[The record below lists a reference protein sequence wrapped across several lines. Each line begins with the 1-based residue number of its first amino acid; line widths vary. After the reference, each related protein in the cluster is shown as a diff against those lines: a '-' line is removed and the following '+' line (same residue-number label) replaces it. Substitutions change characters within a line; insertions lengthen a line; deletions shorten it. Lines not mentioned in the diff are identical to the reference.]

1 MAIQSRRG
9 PYNKFDTQ
17 KMLPGEWAVVLEGD
31 TNAVDGMAAYM
42 CFKAGVVKRMATYE
56 DMVDNIRESSGEII
70 AAQIETAVSGAIK
83 ACETAASKAN
93 TSKTNADTAAK
104 NANTA
109 TTAANKSKADA
120 DAAAQRA
127 NEAAEACEGIKDNTR
142 ITALENEMAQ
152 MQIGGTNLLH
162 KTRDMSGYGISSN
175 VTLSKD
181 SEGFTVASFASVST
195 LAWNPVRV
203 RPPIQFSAVR
213 GKTVT
218 VSLEVRSA
226 DYVQLNADRTHG
238 LNISFDLCSASS
250 LVRAK
255 YKAIAKY
262 TEDLSEDWKKITV
275 TATLSD
281 EFFSEG
287 TGTIDDTTRVFL
299 QVYNYSVYRME
310 IRKLKLEVGTK
321 VTDWS
326 PAPEDTDAAI
336 AAMEKAVLLAAHPV
350 GSIYTSIN
358 DTNPEE
364 LFGGTWEQIN
374 DVFLLASGKR
384 NAGETGGEEEVTL
397 TTGQMPTHTH
407 TGPSHTHT
415 LASHAHTA
423 TSASAGAHTHN
434 VDRNKNAASGSDR
447 YAAQYASEG
456 TTTTTSSAGAHS
468 HTITVNGSGQLTT
481 GAAGTGNTGSAGSGK
496 AHNNMPPYKVVNV
509 WIRVA

>member
-175 VTLSKD
+175 VTLSKRQR
-181 SEGFTVASFASVST
+181 GIYCGIVRKCIHVSVESGK
-195 LAWNPVRV
+195 
-203 RPPIQFSAVR
+203 
-213 GKTVT
+213 GKT
-218 VSLEVRSA
+218 S
-226 DYVQLNADRTHG
+226 YP
-238 LNISFDLCSASS
+238 
-250 LVRAK
+250 
-255 YKAIAKY
+255 
-262 TEDLSEDWKKITV
+262 
-275 TATLSD
+275 
-281 EFFSEG
+281 
-287 TGTIDDTTRVFL
+287 VF
-299 QVYNYSVYRME
+299 
-310 IRKLKLEVGTK
+310 
-321 VTDWS
+321 
-326 PAPEDTDAAI
+326 
-336 AAMEKAVLLAAHPV
+336 
-350 GSIYTSIN
+350 
-358 DTNPEE
+358 
-364 LFGGTWEQIN
+364 
-374 DVFLLASGKR
+374 
-384 NAGETGGEEEVTL
+384 
-397 TTGQMPTHTH
+397 
-407 TGPSHTHT
+407 
-415 LASHAHTA
+415 
-423 TSASAGAHTHN
+423 
-434 VDRNKNAASGSDR
+434 
-447 YAAQYASEG
+447 
-456 TTTTTSSAGAHS
+456 
-468 HTITVNGSGQLTT
+468 
-481 GAAGTGNTGSAGSGK
+481 GSAGQDRDGI
-496 AHNNMPPYKVVNV
+496 P
-509 WIRVA
+509 